1 MLYTQSL
8 GGGSRRI
15 LSLRPHP
22 GLHRIPMP
30 VYLIRFCLKRK
41 KGLLR
46 NTYQLY
52 CIQYISITLQTDS
65 IFMCITQL
73 LQKSHRRPQK
83 GQRGHCENTGHWL
96 LQNGEQWGELVPLT
110 SVPVTSAFLHTHEY
124 VMANL
129 TRTVSE
135 RLILS
140 MCSLPHSAENTSWSV
155 PKGKCWS
162 KHVTFVA
169 ISTPELTVVNGFTQS
184 PTKQN
189 RSCDFNSCL
198 NSMIALP
205 PLSSSLDAGIE
216 PILRHLIM
224 KRHPL

>member
-1 MLYTQSL
+1 M
-8 GGGSRRI
+8 
-15 LSLRPHP
+15 
-22 GLHRIPMP
+22 
-30 VYLIRFCLKRK
+30 
-41 KGLLR
+41 
-46 NTYQLY
+46 
-52 CIQYISITLQTDS
+52 QYISTTLQTDS

-83 GQRGHCENTGHWL
+83 GQRGHRENTGHWL

-110 SVPVTSAFLHTHEY
+110 SVPVTLAFLHTHEY

-140 MCSLPHSAENTSWSV
+140 MCSLPHSAENTLWGV

-162 KHVTFVA
+162 KHVTFAA

-184 PTKQN
+184 PTKRN

-198 NSMIALP
+198 NSVIALP

-216 PILRHLIM
+216 PILRCLIM
-224 KRHPL
+224 KHHPLWLSPFSPSRAEMPWWFEDFKGGYRKGRRVGKKRCSWGPSTATRELNNFL